1 MKHVGIMELSLTLG
15 ESAWLVNPLVGT
27 YFFFLLA
34 LVRHAYR
41 YVSDYGDCKDRA
53 WWILANLGRPLRIT
67 KNIIKQSTS
76 SSENYA
82 RIMRFLILKVMKESG
97 LARE

>member
-1 MKHVGIMELSLTLG
+1 MNLLFEVKQTYSKVVMKHVGIMELSLTLG

-41 YVSDYGDCKDRA
+41 YFRLWRLQG
-53 WWILANLGRPLRIT
+53 
-67 KNIIKQSTS
+67 S
-76 SSENYA
+76 SLVDIGEF
-82 RIMRFLILKVMKESG
+82 R
-97 LARE
+97 